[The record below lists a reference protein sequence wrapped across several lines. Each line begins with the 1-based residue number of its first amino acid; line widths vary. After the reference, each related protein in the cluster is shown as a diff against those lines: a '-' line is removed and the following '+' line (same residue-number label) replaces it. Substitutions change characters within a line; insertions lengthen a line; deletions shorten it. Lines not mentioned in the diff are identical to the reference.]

1 MNNSEVVE
9 MLITLLGL
17 PEGQQWVS
25 LEALRQQA
33 EKVDG
38 STG

>member
-1 MNNSEVVE
+1 MNNLEVVE
-9 MLITLLGL
+9 MLITLLKL
-17 PEGQQWVS
+17 PEGQQWVTI
-25 LEALRQQA
+25 EALKKQA